1 MLTTDNYPTYLSPL
15 VPTPQCALYGHLY
28 VAVAQHSRCQQPN
41 NIGGNQQP
49 AQPAHTLV
57 FQQASGRFQISFHRI
72 QYFFHSI
79 SFFGVGDTAD
89 TSNLY
94 IPLPQLKGIASAH
107 HAHLTLSLR
116 YLAKQ
121 LHTCSIIL
129 ISFHS
134 ALRST
139 SNRISHSRL
148 ILSVYIFFSSTSIAA
163 KRTHF
168 NYRIIFLNVDPTK
181 YVFCSVSSFLF
192 DYKYD
197 AFPYKQP

>member
-1 MLTTDNYPTYLSPL
+1 MCPVWPPL
-15 VPTPQCALYGHLY
+15 CSRSTAFPLPATQ
-28 VAVAQHSRCQQPN
+28 QHRR
-41 NIGGNQQP
+41 QP
-49 AQPAHTLV
+49 AANSAGSHAR
-57 FQQASGRFQISFHRI
+57 FSASRRFQISFHRI

-94 IPLPQLKGIASAH
+94 IALLQLNGIASAH
-107 HAHLTLSLR
+107 HTHLTHRLR

-121 LHTCSIIL
+121 LHTCSITL
-129 ISFHS
+129 RAFNS
-134 ALRST
+134 ASRST